1 MDGVINLT
9 GYRLEHWP
17 WTNSQKQ
24 RFYDSRILTG
34 RVLVSAIE
42 HATHRPVVFLQ
53 VSGIN
58 YYGARGDIIAD
69 EETYPAHDF
78 LAQLTVQWEVA
89 TQPVKELGVRHVV
102 ARSAVVLDANGG
114 LLPLMALPVK
124 LFIGGRLE
132 SGNQAV
138 PWIHLADQI
147 GALQFLL
154 MNEKSTGEYKLI
166 SPTPTSNAE
175 FMRALSSVLH
185 RLYWFPTPANLL
197 RATLGEMS
205 TLVVEG
211 RYSQPKRLLELGYQF
226 RFPTIE
232 AALQDL
238 FK

>member
-1 MDGVINLT
+1 
-9 GYRLEHWP
+9 
-17 WTNSQKQ
+17 
-24 RFYDSRILTG
+24 
-34 RVLVSAIE
+34 
-42 HATHRPVVFLQ
+42 
-53 VSGIN
+53 
-58 YYGARGDIIAD
+58 
-69 EETYPAHDF
+69 
-78 LAQLTVQWEVA
+78 
-89 TQPVKELGVRHVV
+89 VV

-124 LFIGGRLE
+124 LFVGGRLE